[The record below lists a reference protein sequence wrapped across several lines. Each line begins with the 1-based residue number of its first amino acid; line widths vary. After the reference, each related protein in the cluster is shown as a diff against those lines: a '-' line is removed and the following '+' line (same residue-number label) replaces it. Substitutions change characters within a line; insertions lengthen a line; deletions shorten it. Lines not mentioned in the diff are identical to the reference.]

1 MSPDH
6 NSWHGLKFALP
17 ISLIMWSLFIWLV
30 LATLGGCAITPEARR
45 GTLESFGAAIVVGTA
60 VTMAERHKRHEPPGH
75 VTIGTPNCGA
85 TPSLC
90 Q

>member
-1 MSPDH
+1 MS
-6 NSWHGLKFALP
+6 NLWQGLKFALP
-17 ISLIMWSLFIWLV
+17 ISLIMWSLFFWLV

-45 GTLESFGAAIVVGTA
+45 GTLESFGAAIVVGTVA
-60 VTMAERHKRHEPPGH
+60 TMAERHKRHEPPGRA
-75 VTIGTPNCGA
+75 TIGTPNCGA